1 MEGLHDSQGV
11 KCLLESSYQFVCTVC
26 SNVVLLVVLGSC
38 ALFSAN
44 KFRTCGWMRSE
55 GKVLDDLPWCLRTFR
70 SNT

>member
-26 SNVVLLVVLGSC
+26 SNVVLLVALGSC

-44 KFRTCGWMRSE
+44 KFRTCG
-55 GKVLDDLPWCLRTFR
+55 
-70 SNT
+70 